1 LPHVTALIVL
11 DEILD
16 VRCHVPQLQI
26 ATQCF
31 WAGKEPVPGAI
42 FSAMEKAMEKK
53 LWKLIA
59 NVPGIAGKPGVKEYY
74 VVREVDEQNAIVA
87 LLCARADLQAATV
100 ELRGQADQAF
110 IEWVQPN
117 RDVFQVMV
125 VS

>member
-1 LPHVTALIVL
+1 MPRPAACRSQRNASGLKGTCSGRNI
-11 DEILD
+11 
-16 VRCHVPQLQI
+16 
-26 ATQCF
+26 
-31 WAGKEPVPGAI
+31 
-42 FSAMEKAMEKK
+42 SAMGKAMEKK
-53 LWKLIA
+53 LWQLIA

>member
-1 LPHVTALIVL
+1 MPRPAAADRNAMLLGWKGTCSGRNI
-11 DEILD
+11 
-16 VRCHVPQLQI
+16 
-26 ATQCF
+26 
-31 WAGKEPVPGAI
+31 
-42 FSAMEKAMEKK
+42 SAMEKAMEKK

-74 VVREVDEQNAIVA
+74 LVREVDEQNAIVA

>member
-1 LPHVTALIVL
+1 MF
-11 DEILD
+11 D
-16 VRCHVPQLQI
+16 
-26 ATQCF
+26 ATSRSCRSQRNASGLERNLF
-31 WAGKEPVPGAI
+31 RAQYFGDG
-42 FSAMEKAMEKK
+42 KAMEKK

>member
-1 LPHVTALIVL
+1 
-11 DEILD
+11 
-16 VRCHVPQLQI
+16 
-26 ATQCF
+26 
-31 WAGKEPVPGAI
+31 
-42 FSAMEKAMEKK
+42 
-53 LWKLIA
+53 
-59 NVPGIAGKPGVKEYY
+59 

>member
-1 LPHVTALIVL
+1 MALIVL

-16 VRCHVPQLQI
+16 VRWHVPQLQI
-26 ATQCF
+26 ATLCF
-31 WAGKEPVPGAI
+31 SAGKEPVPGAI
-42 FSAMEKAMEKK
+42 SAMEKAMEKR
-53 LWKLIA
+53 LWNLIA